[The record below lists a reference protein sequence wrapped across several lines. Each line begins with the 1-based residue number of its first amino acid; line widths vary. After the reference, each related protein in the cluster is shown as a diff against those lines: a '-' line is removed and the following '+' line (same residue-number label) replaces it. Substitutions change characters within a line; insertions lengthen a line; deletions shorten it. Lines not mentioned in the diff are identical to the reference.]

1 VMGATKR
8 LAEMVARAQGQTQ
21 GLTPAR
27 GRFISVRFGNVL
39 GSSGSV
45 VPLFKE
51 QIAAG
56 GPLTVTHP
64 EMRRFFMT
72 IPEAAQLVLE
82 AAAMGRGGEIFVLEM
97 GPPVRIADLARQMI
111 LLSGLKTEDIRIEF
125 SGVRPGEKLYE
136 ELSAHEETT
145 VSTSHSQI
153 RVFSGRNVSAE
164 ALERSLEALRLEIEE
179 GDAEAV
185 LSRLKELVPDYN
197 PSDFLLR
204 RALRERARGVFA

>member
-1 VMGATKR
+1 M
-8 LAEMVARAQGQTQ
+8 
-21 GLTPAR
+21 
-27 GRFISVRFGNVL
+27 
-39 GSSGSV
+39 
-45 VPLFKE
+45 
-51 QIAAG
+51 
-56 GPLTVTHP
+56 
-64 EMRRFFMT
+64 
-72 IPEAAQLVLE
+72 
-82 AAAMGRGGEIFVLEM
+82 LEM